1 MVLHNLELK
10 IPLKVHV
17 FIYFFIFCQ
26 KRGIF
31 KVFQILE
38 CGIGITFVL
47 IRSTIEIIDKKE
59 VLPPEDFLDDAC

>member
-1 MVLHNLELK
+1 MFL
-10 IPLKVHV
+10 
-17 FIYFFIFCQ
+17 FIFFIFCQ

-59 VLPPEDFLDDAC
+59 VLSPEDFLDDAC